1 MSKLRNKYIP
11 LISIVAALVIVA
23 GCGVDYALPGEY
35 LSDGELLSESMD
47 DAASKLVGTPSLTMG
62 GPYVLTNLDEADEEY
77 SILYNRFE
85 DALADAMGEAKVS
98 VATGDGEDDDGDSV
112 KYRLLE
118 CRVLNEKSSRGK
130 VKRVGRTIAHIRIFH
145 VDEMVWAG
153 EVAGTY
159 ENEVPKGVVSKLAD
173 ERITQ
178 IGPQAPEKGK
188 NPFIEPL
195 LVTGI
200 TGALIYLFAVSAQ

>member
-1 MSKLRNKYIP
+1 MSKLRNRYIP
-11 LISIVAALVIVA
+11 LISIVAATVIVA
-23 GCGVDYALPGEY
+23 GCGVDYALPAEY

-62 GPYVLTNLDEADEEY
+62 GPYVLTNLDEIDEEY

-85 DALADAMGEAKVS
+85 DALADALGETEVGVVS
-98 VATGDGEDDDGDSV
+98 GGEDDGADSV

-130 VKRVGRTIAHIRIFH
+130 VKRVGHTIAHIRIFH
-145 VDEMVWAG
+145 GDEMVWAG
-153 EVAGTY
+153 EIAGSY
-159 ENEVPKGVVSKLAD
+159 ENEVPKGVISKLVD
-173 ERITQ
+173 ERITE

>member
-1 MSKLRNKYIP
+1 MDKLRNKYVP
-11 LISIVAALVIVA
+11 LLSIVAVSVIVA
-23 GCGVDYALPGEY
+23 GCGVDYALPEEY

-47 DAASKLVGTPSLTMG
+47 DAASKIIGTPSLTMG
-62 GPYVLTNLDEADEEY
+62 GPYALTNLDEADEEY

-85 DALADAMGEAKVS
+85 DALSNAMVEAEVG
-98 VATGDGEDDDGDSV
+98 VAGGGDEDDGSDSV

-145 VDEMVWAG
+145 SDEMVWAG
-153 EVAGTY
+153 EVVGTF

-173 ERITQ
+173 ERISQ

>member
-1 MSKLRNKYIP
+1 MDKLRNKYIP
-11 LISIVAALVIVA
+11 LLSIVAVSIIVA
-23 GCGVDYALPGEY
+23 GCGVDYALPEEY

-62 GPYVLTNLDEADEEY
+62 GPYALMNLDEADEEY

-85 DALADAMGEAKVS
+85 DALSDAMGEAEVG
-98 VATGDGEDDDGDSV
+98 VAVGDEEDGSDSV

-145 VDEMVWAG
+145 SDEMVWAG
-153 EVAGTY
+153 EVVGTF

>member
-1 MSKLRNKYIP
+1 MDKLRNKYIP
-11 LISIVAALVIVA
+11 LLSIVAVSIIVA
-23 GCGVDYALPGEY
+23 GCGVDYALPEEY

-62 GPYVLTNLDEADEEY
+62 GPYALMNLDEADEEY

-85 DALADAMGEAKVS
+85 DALSDAMGEAEVGIA
-98 VATGDGEDDDGDSV
+98 VGDEDDGSDSV

-145 VDEMVWAG
+145 GDEMVWAG
-153 EVAGTY
+153 EVVGTF

-173 ERITQ
+173 ERISQ

>member
-1 MSKLRNKYIP
+1 MNKLRNKYIP
-11 LISIVAALVIVA
+11 LISIVAASVIVA

-62 GPYVLTNLDEADEEY
+62 GPYVLMNLDEADEEY

-85 DALADAMGEAKVS
+85 DALSDALGAAEVS
-98 VATGDGEDDDGDSV
+98 VTVGGEDDGGDSV

-130 VKRVGRTIAHIRIFH
+130 VKRVGRTIAHVRIFH
-145 VDEMVWAG
+145 AEEMVWAG

-159 ENEVPKGVVSKLAD
+159 ENEVPKGVVSELAD